1 MAKRFDAGMRRIVE
15 RSLKRIVREGPRAV
29 ASGKDNELHA
39 LRIDVKR
46 LRYTLEFASPI
57 FGDEL
62 REPLALL
69 ALAQERLG
77 ALADADT
84 FGRTYAVMLTGI
96 ATSSDLRPGLERLC
110 NDAARE
116 RVRALEAVRALW
128 NDPEGRSYPEKLAAS
143 ISAVLGSLSNASA
156 V

>member
-1 MAKRFDAGMRRIVE
+1 MAKRFGEAARRTLERGLARLLRDGAG
-15 RSLKRIVREGPRAV
+15 AV
-29 ASGKDNELHA
+29 QSGKEDDLHA

-46 LRYTLEFASPI
+46 LRYNLEFAAPVL
-57 FGDEL
+57 GEGA

-69 ALAQERLG
+69 ALAQDCLG

-84 FGRTYAVMLTGI
+84 FARTYAVML
-96 ATSSDLRPGLERLC
+96 ANLPAQSDLRPGLERLC

-128 NDPEGRSYPEKLAAS
+128 YGSQGVPYPDKLAAS
-143 ISAVLGSLSNASA
+143 ISAALRSLSNDDAS
-156 V
+156 

>member
-1 MAKRFDAGMRRIVE
+1 MAKSFEAGIRRIVE
-15 RSLKRIVREGPRAV
+15 RSLKRIVREGARAV
-29 ASGKDNELHA
+29 ASGKDNDLHA

-57 FGDEL
+57 FGDAL

-69 ALAQERLG
+69 ALGQERLG

-84 FGRTYAVMLTGI
+84 FGRTYAVMLDGI
-96 ATSSDLRPGLERLC
+96 APSSELRPGLERLC

-128 NDPEGRSYPEKLAAS
+128 NDPEGASYPEKLAAS
-143 ISAVLGSLSNASA
+143 ISTVLGSLSNASTE
-156 V
+156 